1 MNPARSRQMLA
12 DDQLRPQRNNDS
24 FFRRF
29 VAARAK
35 FLWCSRDCR
44 VSGDRQGI

>member
-12 DDQLRPQRNNDS
+12 DDQLRPQRNKRS

-29 VAARAK
+29 AVVPA
-35 FLWCSRDCR
+35 
-44 VSGDRQGI
+44 